1 MVSQFSSVYISSRV
15 VRSNSCSC
23 VYRPNNMKLNTQ
35 QTVEI
40 LHFNNTSTQIYII
53 LLMSSSSATTFTTTT
68 SAFLSSLSS
77 RSNNNKKA
85 RTIKR
90 NVVRAQEQH
99 DDVNEDGNE
108 ETKKRSSSSR
118 RSALINASAATL
130 AMVIPSS
137 FKTSSNSGSAFAAS
151 SSSLSS
157 NTNENEFADAKSMQM
172 LRREGEFSLTDEEW
186 RERLS
191 NAADTDPFAY
201 QVLRKAATE
210 RPLSSPLYTEKR
222 VGTYVCAG
230 CENPL
235 FSSETKY
242 DSGTGWP
249 SFYDHLPNAVT
260 EVPDFSIMFLPRT
273 ETRCKRC
280 QGHLGHSF
288 EDGPKPTGIRY
299 CMNGAALKFVAKDV

>member
-1 MVSQFSSVYISSRV
+1 
-15 VRSNSCSC
+15 
-23 VYRPNNMKLNTQ
+23 MKLNTQ

-77 RSNNNKKA
+77 RSNNTKKA

-137 FKTSSNSGSAFAAS
+137 FETSSNSGSAFAAS
-151 SSSLSS
+151 SSLSS
-157 NTNENEFADAKSMQM
+157 NNENEFADAKSMQM

-299 CMNGAALKFVAKDV
+299 CMNGAALKFVPKDV

>member
-1 MVSQFSSVYISSRV
+1 
-15 VRSNSCSC
+15 
-23 VYRPNNMKLNTQ
+23 MKLNTQ

-53 LLMSSSSATTFTTTT
+53 LLMSSSSATTFTTT
-68 SAFLSSLSS
+68 SSFLSSLSS

-85 RTIKR
+85 RR
-90 NVVRAQEQH
+90 NVVHVVRAQEQH

-108 ETKKRSSSSR
+108 ETNEETKKRSSSR

-137 FKTSSNSGSAFAAS
+137 FKTSSNSGAAFAAS
-151 SSSLSS
+151 SSFSS
-157 NTNENEFADAKSMQM
+157 NNENEFADAKSMQM

>member
-1 MVSQFSSVYISSRV
+1 MMSTRPSSLFS
-15 VRSNSCSC
+15 
-23 VYRPNNMKLNTQ
+23 T
-35 QTVEI
+35 
-40 LHFNNTSTQIYII
+40 F
-53 LLMSSSSATTFTTTT
+53 SSSS
-68 SAFLSSLSS
+68 SC
-77 RSNNNKKA
+77 
-85 RTIKR
+85 
-90 NVVRAQEQH
+90 V
-99 DDVNEDGNE
+99 
-108 ETKKRSSSSR
+108 
-118 RSALINASAATL
+118 
-130 AMVIPSS
+130 
-137 FKTSSNSGSAFAAS
+137 AS
-151 SSSLSS
+151 SSSSSSSKSLTTPRRCSRTRLSEGRAATFVVAHNDDDDDKNHRNHHHHRRRAPAQS
-157 NTNENEFADAKSMQM
+157 RRKNLIDVSAATVAMFFVLPSRAKAQQQIPTESGGEFADAASMAM
-172 LRREGEFSLTDEEW
+172 LQREGEFKLTDAEW
-186 RERLS
+186 QERLKS
-191 NAADTDPFAY
+191 ADDPYAY

-230 CENPL
+230 CGNPL

-299 CMNGAALKFVAKDV
+299 CMNGAALKFIPKDV

>member
-1 MVSQFSSVYISSRV
+1 MYHI
-15 VRSNSCSC
+15 NT
-23 VYRPNNMKLNTQ
+23 MKLNTQ

-40 LHFNNTSTQIYII
+40 LHFNNTSTQKYII

-68 SAFLSSLSS
+68 SSFMSSLS
-77 RSNNNKKA
+77 RRNINKKA
-85 RTIKR
+85 KR
-90 NVVRAQEQH
+90 NVVHVVRAQEQH
-99 DDVNEDGNE
+99 DDVKEDGNDETNE
-108 ETKKRSSSSR
+108 ETKKRSSSR

-151 SSSLSS
+151 SSLSS
-157 NTNENEFADAKSMQM
+157 NNENEFANAKSMQM

>member
-1 MVSQFSSVYISSRV
+1 
-15 VRSNSCSC
+15 
-23 VYRPNNMKLNTQ
+23 MKLNTQ
-35 QTVEI
+35 QTVAI

-99 DDVNEDGNE
+99 DDVHEDGNEETNE

>member
-1 MVSQFSSVYISSRV
+1 
-15 VRSNSCSC
+15 
-23 VYRPNNMKLNTQ
+23 
-35 QTVEI
+35 
-40 LHFNNTSTQIYII
+40 
-53 LLMSSSSATTFTTTT
+53 MSSSSATTFTTTT
-68 SAFLSSLSS
+68 SSFMSSLSS
-77 RSNNNKKA
+77 RSNTNKKA
-85 RTIKR
+85 RR
-90 NVVRAQEQH
+90 NVVHVVRAQEQH

-151 SSSLSS
+151 SSLSS
-157 NTNENEFADAKSMQM
+157 NNENEFADAKSMQM

>member
-1 MVSQFSSVYISSRV
+1 
-15 VRSNSCSC
+15 
-23 VYRPNNMKLNTQ
+23 MKLNTQ

-40 LHFNNTSTQIYII
+40 LHFNNTSTQIYIV
-53 LLMSSSSATTFTTTT
+53 LLMSSSSATTFTTTK
-68 SAFLSSLSS
+68 SAFIRSLSS

-99 DDVNEDGNE
+99 DDVHEDGNEETNE

-157 NTNENEFADAKSMQM
+157 NTNENEFTDAKSMQM

-299 CMNGAALKFVAKDV
+299 CMNGAALKFVPKDV

>member
-1 MVSQFSSVYISSRV
+1 
-15 VRSNSCSC
+15 
-23 VYRPNNMKLNTQ
+23 
-35 QTVEI
+35 
-40 LHFNNTSTQIYII
+40 
-53 LLMSSSSATTFTTTT
+53 MSSSSATTFTTTK
-68 SAFLSSLSS
+68 SAFIRSLSS

-108 ETKKRSSSSR
+108 ETNEETKKRSSSSR

-137 FKTSSNSGSAFAAS
+137 FKTFSNSGSAFAAS
-151 SSSLSS
+151 SSLSS
-157 NTNENEFADAKSMQM
+157 NNENEFADAKSMQM

-299 CMNGAALKFVAKDV
+299 CMNGAALKFVPKDV

>member
-1 MVSQFSSVYISSRV
+1 MMSTRPSLFS
-15 VRSNSCSC
+15 
-23 VYRPNNMKLNTQ
+23 T
-35 QTVEI
+35 
-40 LHFNNTSTQIYII
+40 F
-53 LLMSSSSATTFTTTT
+53 SSSSC
-68 SAFLSSLSS
+68 
-77 RSNNNKKA
+77 
-85 RTIKR
+85 
-90 NVVRAQEQH
+90 V
-99 DDVNEDGNE
+99 
-108 ETKKRSSSSR
+108 
-118 RSALINASAATL
+118 
-130 AMVIPSS
+130 
-137 FKTSSNSGSAFAAS
+137 AS
-151 SSSLSS
+151 SSSSS
-157 NTNENEFADAKSMQM
+157 LTTPRRCSRTRLQGRATFVAHRDDDDDDDDDDVGDDDADKNHHNHHRRRAPAQSRRKNLIDVSAATVAMLFVPSRAKAQQTPTESGGEFADAASMAM
-172 LRREGEFSLTDEEW
+172 LQREGEFKLTDAEW
-186 RERLS
+186 QERLKS
-191 NAADTDPFAY
+191 ADDPYAY

-230 CENPL
+230 CGNPL

-299 CMNGAALKFVAKDV
+299 CMNGAALKFIPKDV

>member
-1 MVSQFSSVYISSRV
+1 
-15 VRSNSCSC
+15 
-23 VYRPNNMKLNTQ
+23 MKLNTQ

-40 LHFNNTSTQIYII
+40 LHFNNTSTQIYIV
-53 LLMSSSSATTFTTTT
+53 LLMSSSSATTFTTTK
-68 SAFLSSLSS
+68 SAFIRSLSS

-137 FKTSSNSGSAFAAS
+137 FETSSNSGSAFAAS
-151 SSSLSS
+151 SSLSS
-157 NTNENEFADAKSMQM
+157 NNENEFADAKSMQM

-299 CMNGAALKFVAKDV
+299 CMNGAALKFVPKDV

>member
-1 MVSQFSSVYISSRV
+1 
-15 VRSNSCSC
+15 
-23 VYRPNNMKLNTQ
+23 MKLNTQ

-53 LLMSSSSATTFTTTT
+53 LLMSSSSATTFATTT
-68 SAFLSSLSS
+68 SSFMSSLSS
-77 RSNNNKKA
+77 RRSNNNKKA
-85 RTIKR
+85 KR
-90 NVVRAQEQH
+90 NVVNVVRAQEQH
-99 DDVNEDGNE
+99 DDVNDDENDETNE

-151 SSSLSS
+151 SSLSS
-157 NTNENEFADAKSMQM
+157 NNENEFADAKSMQM

-299 CMNGAALKFVAKDV
+299 CMNGAALKFVPKDV

>member
-1 MVSQFSSVYISSRV
+1 
-15 VRSNSCSC
+15 
-23 VYRPNNMKLNTQ
+23 MKLNTQ

-77 RSNNNKKA
+77 RSNNTKKA

-151 SSSLSS
+151 SSFSS
-157 NTNENEFADAKSMQM
+157 NNENEFADAKSMQM

-299 CMNGAALKFVAKDV
+299 CMNGAALKFVPKDV

>member
-1 MVSQFSSVYISSRV
+1 
-15 VRSNSCSC
+15 
-23 VYRPNNMKLNTQ
+23 MKPNTQ

-40 LHFNNTSTQIYII
+40 LHNNNNTSTQKYITLI
-53 LLMSSSSATTFTTTT
+53 MSSSSATTCTTT
-68 SAFLSSLSS
+68 SSFIRSLSS
-77 RSNNNKKA
+77 RRNNNDKKA
-85 RTIKR
+85 FRTIKR
-90 NVVRAQEQH
+90 KAVNVVRAQQH
-99 DDVNEDGNE
+99 DDVNDDGNDDEKNE
-108 ETKKRSSSSR
+108 ETKKRSSSR
-118 RSALINASAATL
+118 RSTLINASAATL

-137 FKTSSNSGSAFAAS
+137 FTSSNSGSAFAAS
-151 SSSLSS
+151 SSLSN
-157 NTNENEFADAKSMQM
+157 NTENEFADAKSMQM

-191 NAADTDPFAY
+191 NSADVDPFAY

>member
-1 MVSQFSSVYISSRV
+1 
-15 VRSNSCSC
+15 
-23 VYRPNNMKLNTQ
+23 MKLNTQ

-40 LHFNNTSTQIYII
+40 LHFNNTSTQIYMI

-151 SSSLSS
+151 SSFSS
-157 NTNENEFADAKSMQM
+157 NNENEFADAKSMQM

-235 FSSETKY
+235 FTSETKY

-299 CMNGAALKFVAKDV
+299 CMNGAALKFVPKDV

>member
-1 MVSQFSSVYISSRV
+1 
-15 VRSNSCSC
+15 
-23 VYRPNNMKLNTQ
+23 MKLNTQ

-40 LHFNNTSTQIYII
+40 LHFNNTSTQIYIV

-108 ETKKRSSSSR
+108 ETNEETKKRSSSSR

-137 FKTSSNSGSAFAAS
+137 FKTSSNSGSAFAA

-260 EVPDFSIMFLPRT
+260 AVPDFSIMFLPRT

>member
-1 MVSQFSSVYISSRV
+1 MVSQFSSVYIPSRV

-53 LLMSSSSATTFTTTT
+53 LLMSSSATTFTTT
-68 SAFLSSLSS
+68 SSVIRSLSS

-85 RTIKR
+85 RR
-90 NVVRAQEQH
+90 NVVNIVRAQEQH

-108 ETKKRSSSSR
+108 ETKKRSSSR

-151 SSSLSS
+151 SSLSS
-157 NTNENEFADAKSMQM
+157 NNENEFADAKSMQM

>member
-1 MVSQFSSVYISSRV
+1 MYHI
-15 VRSNSCSC
+15 NT
-23 VYRPNNMKLNTQ
+23 MKLNTQ

-40 LHFNNTSTQIYII
+40 LHFNNTSTQKYII

-99 DDVNEDGNE
+99 DDVHEDG
-108 ETKKRSSSSR
+108 
-118 RSALINASAATL
+118 NASAATL

-151 SSSLSS
+151 SSLSS
-157 NTNENEFADAKSMQM
+157 NNENEFADAKSMQM

-299 CMNGAALKFVAKDV
+299 CMNGAALKFVPKDV

>member
-1 MVSQFSSVYISSRV
+1 MMSTRPSSLFS
-15 VRSNSCSC
+15 
-23 VYRPNNMKLNTQ
+23 T
-35 QTVEI
+35 
-40 LHFNNTSTQIYII
+40 F
-53 LLMSSSSATTFTTTT
+53 SSSSSCVA
-68 SAFLSSLSS
+68 
-77 RSNNNKKA
+77 
-85 RTIKR
+85 
-90 NVVRAQEQH
+90 
-99 DDVNEDGNE
+99 
-108 ETKKRSSSSR
+108 SSSKSLTTPRRCSRTRLSEGRAATFVVAHNDDDDDKNHHHHRRRRRAPAQSR
-118 RSALINASAATL
+118 RKNLIDVSAATV
-130 AMVIPSS
+130 AMFFVLPSRAKAQQQIP
-137 FKTSSNSGSAFAAS
+137 TESGG
-151 SSSLSS
+151 
-157 NTNENEFADAKSMQM
+157 EFADAASMAM
-172 LRREGEFSLTDEEW
+172 LQREGEFKLTDAEW
-186 RERLS
+186 QERLKS
-191 NAADTDPFAY
+191 ADDPYAY

-230 CENPL
+230 CGNPL

-299 CMNGAALKFVAKDV
+299 CMNGAALKFIPKDV

>member
-1 MVSQFSSVYISSRV
+1 
-15 VRSNSCSC
+15 
-23 VYRPNNMKLNTQ
+23 MKLNTQ
-35 QTVEI
+35 QTVIEI
-40 LHFNNTSTQIYII
+40 LHNNNNTSTQIYII
-53 LLMSSSSATTFTTTT
+53 LLMSSSSATTFTTT
-68 SAFLSSLSS
+68 SSFMSSLSS
-77 RSNNNKKA
+77 RRNINKKA
-85 RTIKR
+85 RRKVV

-99 DDVNEDGNE
+99 DDVNEDGNDETNE
-108 ETKKRSSSSR
+108 ETKKRSSSR

-151 SSSLSS
+151 SSLSS

-172 LRREGEFSLTDEEW
+172 LRREGEFLLTDEEW

>member
-1 MVSQFSSVYISSRV
+1 
-15 VRSNSCSC
+15 
-23 VYRPNNMKLNTQ
+23 MKPNTQ

-40 LHFNNTSTQIYII
+40 LHNNNNTSTQKYITLI
-53 LLMSSSSATTFTTTT
+53 MSSSSATTCTTT
-68 SAFLSSLSS
+68 SSFIRSLSS
-77 RSNNNKKA
+77 RRNNNDKKA
-85 RTIKR
+85 FRTIKR
-90 NVVRAQEQH
+90 KAVNVVRAQQH
-99 DDVNEDGNE
+99 DDGNDDGNDDEKNE
-108 ETKKRSSSSR
+108 ETKKRSSSR
-118 RSALINASAATL
+118 RSTLINASAVTL

-137 FKTSSNSGSAFAAS
+137 FTSSNSGSAFAAS
-151 SSSLSS
+151 SSLSN
-157 NTNENEFADAKSMQM
+157 NTENEFADAKSMQM

-191 NAADTDPFAY
+191 NSADVDPFAY

>member
-1 MVSQFSSVYISSRV
+1 
-15 VRSNSCSC
+15 
-23 VYRPNNMKLNTQ
+23 MKLNTQ

-40 LHFNNTSTQIYII
+40 LHFNNTSTQIYIV
-53 LLMSSSSATTFTTTT
+53 LLMSSSSATTFTTTK
-68 SAFLSSLSS
+68 SAFIRSLSS

-99 DDVNEDGNE
+99 DDGNEDGNE

-151 SSSLSS
+151 SSLSS
-157 NTNENEFADAKSMQM
+157 NNENEFADAKSMQM

-299 CMNGAALKFVAKDV
+299 CMNGAALKFVPKDV

>member
-1 MVSQFSSVYISSRV
+1 MSTRPSSLFS
-15 VRSNSCSC
+15 
-23 VYRPNNMKLNTQ
+23 T
-35 QTVEI
+35 
-40 LHFNNTSTQIYII
+40 F
-53 LLMSSSSATTFTTTT
+53 SSSS
-68 SAFLSSLSS
+68 SC
-77 RSNNNKKA
+77 
-85 RTIKR
+85 
-90 NVVRAQEQH
+90 V
-99 DDVNEDGNE
+99 
-108 ETKKRSSSSR
+108 
-118 RSALINASAATL
+118 
-130 AMVIPSS
+130 
-137 FKTSSNSGSAFAAS
+137 AS
-151 SSSLSS
+151 SSSSSSSKSLTTPRRCSRTRLSEGRAATFVVAHNDDDDDKNHHHHRRRAPAQS
-157 NTNENEFADAKSMQM
+157 RRKNLIDVSAATVAMFFVLPSRAKAQQQIPTESGGEFADAASMAM
-172 LRREGEFSLTDEEW
+172 LQREGEFKLTDAEW
-186 RERLS
+186 QERLKS
-191 NAADTDPFAY
+191 ADDPYAY

-230 CENPL
+230 CGNPL

-299 CMNGAALKFVAKDV
+299 CMNGAALKFIPKDV

>member
-1 MVSQFSSVYISSRV
+1 
-15 VRSNSCSC
+15 
-23 VYRPNNMKLNTQ
+23 MKLNTQ

-77 RSNNNKKA
+77 RSNNTKKA

-99 DDVNEDGNE
+99 DDVHEDGNEETNE

-299 CMNGAALKFVAKDV
+299 CMNGAALKFVPKDV

>member
-1 MVSQFSSVYISSRV
+1 MSTRPPSLFS
-15 VRSNSCSC
+15 
-23 VYRPNNMKLNTQ
+23 T
-35 QTVEI
+35 
-40 LHFNNTSTQIYII
+40 F
-53 LLMSSSSATTFTTTT
+53 SSSS
-68 SAFLSSLSS
+68 SC
-77 RSNNNKKA
+77 
-85 RTIKR
+85 
-90 NVVRAQEQH
+90 V
-99 DDVNEDGNE
+99 
-108 ETKKRSSSSR
+108 
-118 RSALINASAATL
+118 
-130 AMVIPSS
+130 
-137 FKTSSNSGSAFAAS
+137 AS
-151 SSSLSS
+151 SSSSSSSSSLTTPRRCSRTRLSEGRAATFVVAHNDDDDDKNHRNHHHHRRRAPAQS
-157 NTNENEFADAKSMQM
+157 RRKNLIDVSAATVAMFFVLPSRAKAQQQIPTESGGEFADAASMAM
-172 LRREGEFSLTDEEW
+172 LQREGEFKLTDAEW
-186 RERLS
+186 QERLKS
-191 NAADTDPFAY
+191 ADDPYAY

-230 CENPL
+230 CGNPL

-299 CMNGAALKFVAKDV
+299 CMNGAALKFIPKDV

>member
-1 MVSQFSSVYISSRV
+1 MYHI
-15 VRSNSCSC
+15 NT
-23 VYRPNNMKLNTQ
+23 MKLNTQ

-40 LHFNNTSTQIYII
+40 LHFNNTSTQKYII

-68 SAFLSSLSS
+68 SSFMSSLS
-77 RSNNNKKA
+77 RRNINKKA
-85 RTIKR
+85 KR
-90 NVVRAQEQH
+90 NVVHVVRAQEQH
-99 DDVNEDGNE
+99 DDVKEDGNDETNE
-108 ETKKRSSSSR
+108 ETKKRSSSR

-130 AMVIPSS
+130 AMAIPSS

>member
-68 SAFLSSLSS
+68 SSFLSSLSS

-99 DDVNEDGNE
+99 DDVHEDGNE

-151 SSSLSS
+151 SSLSS
-157 NTNENEFADAKSMQM
+157 NNENEFADAKSMQM

-222 VGTYVCAG
+222 VGTYVCSG

>member
-1 MVSQFSSVYISSRV
+1 MMSTRPSSLFS
-15 VRSNSCSC
+15 
-23 VYRPNNMKLNTQ
+23 T
-35 QTVEI
+35 
-40 LHFNNTSTQIYII
+40 F
-53 LLMSSSSATTFTTTT
+53 SSSSSCVA
-68 SAFLSSLSS
+68 
-77 RSNNNKKA
+77 
-85 RTIKR
+85 
-90 NVVRAQEQH
+90 
-99 DDVNEDGNE
+99 
-108 ETKKRSSSSR
+108 SSSKSLTTPRRCSRTRLSEGRAATFVVAHNDDDDDKNHHHHRRRRRAPAQSR
-118 RSALINASAATL
+118 RKNLIDVSAATV
-130 AMVIPSS
+130 AMFFVLPSRAKAQQQIP
-137 FKTSSNSGSAFAAS
+137 TESGG
-151 SSSLSS
+151 
-157 NTNENEFADAKSMQM
+157 EFADAAPMAM
-172 LRREGEFSLTDEEW
+172 LQREGEFKLTDAEW
-186 RERLS
+186 QERLKS
-191 NAADTDPFAY
+191 ADDPYAY

-230 CENPL
+230 CGNPL

-299 CMNGAALKFVAKDV
+299 CMNGAALKFIPKDV

>member
-1 MVSQFSSVYISSRV
+1 MYHI
-15 VRSNSCSC
+15 NT
-23 VYRPNNMKLNTQ
+23 MKLNTQ

-40 LHFNNTSTQIYII
+40 LHFNNTSTQKYII

-68 SAFLSSLSS
+68 SSFMSSLS
-77 RSNNNKKA
+77 RRNINKKA
-85 RTIKR
+85 KR
-90 NVVRAQEQH
+90 NVVHVVRAQEQH
-99 DDVNEDGNE
+99 VDGKEDGNDETNE
-108 ETKKRSSSSR
+108 ETKKRSSSR

-299 CMNGAALKFVAKDV
+299 CMNGAALKFVPKDV

>member
-1 MVSQFSSVYISSRV
+1 
-15 VRSNSCSC
+15 
-23 VYRPNNMKLNTQ
+23 
-35 QTVEI
+35 
-40 LHFNNTSTQIYII
+40 
-53 LLMSSSSATTFTTTT
+53 
-68 SAFLSSLSS
+68 
-77 RSNNNKKA
+77 
-85 RTIKR
+85 
-90 NVVRAQEQH
+90 
-99 DDVNEDGNE
+99 
-108 ETKKRSSSSR
+108 
-118 RSALINASAATL
+118 
-130 AMVIPSS
+130 
-137 FKTSSNSGSAFAAS
+137 
-151 SSSLSS
+151 
-157 NTNENEFADAKSMQM
+157 MQM

-260 EVPDFSIMFLPRT
+260 EVPDVSIMF
-273 ETRCKRC
+273 
-280 QGHLGHSF
+280 
-288 EDGPKPTGIRY
+288 
-299 CMNGAALKFVAKDV
+299 

>member
-1 MVSQFSSVYISSRV
+1 
-15 VRSNSCSC
+15 
-23 VYRPNNMKLNTQ
+23 
-35 QTVEI
+35 
-40 LHFNNTSTQIYII
+40 
-53 LLMSSSSATTFTTTT
+53 MSSSSATTFTTTT
-68 SAFLSSLSS
+68 SSFMSSLS
-77 RSNNNKKA
+77 RRNINKKA
-85 RTIKR
+85 KR
-90 NVVRAQEQH
+90 NVVHVVRAQEQH
-99 DDVNEDGNE
+99 DDVKEDGNDETNE

-130 AMVIPSS
+130 AMVIPSF

-151 SSSLSS
+151 SSLSS
-157 NTNENEFADAKSMQM
+157 NNENEFADAKSMQM

-299 CMNGAALKFVAKDV
+299 CMNGAALKFVPKDV

>member
-1 MVSQFSSVYISSRV
+1 
-15 VRSNSCSC
+15 
-23 VYRPNNMKLNTQ
+23 
-35 QTVEI
+35 
-40 LHFNNTSTQIYII
+40 
-53 LLMSSSSATTFTTTT
+53 
-68 SAFLSSLSS
+68 
-77 RSNNNKKA
+77 
-85 RTIKR
+85 
-90 NVVRAQEQH
+90 
-99 DDVNEDGNE
+99 
-108 ETKKRSSSSR
+108 
-118 RSALINASAATL
+118 
-130 AMVIPSS
+130 
-137 FKTSSNSGSAFAAS
+137 
-151 SSSLSS
+151 
-157 NTNENEFADAKSMQM
+157 MQM

-191 NAADTDPFAY
+191 NSADVDPFAY

>member
-1 MVSQFSSVYISSRV
+1 MSTRPSSLFS
-15 VRSNSCSC
+15 
-23 VYRPNNMKLNTQ
+23 T
-35 QTVEI
+35 
-40 LHFNNTSTQIYII
+40 F
-53 LLMSSSSATTFTTTT
+53 SSSS
-68 SAFLSSLSS
+68 SC
-77 RSNNNKKA
+77 
-85 RTIKR
+85 
-90 NVVRAQEQH
+90 V
-99 DDVNEDGNE
+99 
-108 ETKKRSSSSR
+108 
-118 RSALINASAATL
+118 
-130 AMVIPSS
+130 
-137 FKTSSNSGSAFAAS
+137 AS
-151 SSSLSS
+151 SSSSSSKSLTTSRRCSRTRLSEGRAATFVVAHNDDDDDKNHHHHLRRAPAQS
-157 NTNENEFADAKSMQM
+157 RRKNLIDVSAATVAMFFVLPSRAKAQQQIPTESGGEFADAASMAM
-172 LRREGEFSLTDEEW
+172 LQREGEFKLTDAEW
-186 RERLS
+186 QERLKS
-191 NAADTDPFAY
+191 ADDPYAY

-230 CENPL
+230 CGNPL

-299 CMNGAALKFVAKDV
+299 CMNGAALKFIPKDV